1 MTCYPPGSRYTK
13 HVDNGG
19 RMSNGRRLT
28 TLLYLNE
35 DWAPGDGGCVGGSCA
50 DVCPPKRACVAALA
64 CAVLRLVLR
73 QSSLCCRTCGQTQH

>member
-1 MTCYPPGSRYTK
+1 MVTCYPPGSRYTK

-35 DWAPGDGGCVGGSCA
+35 DWAPGEAGKHPA
-50 DVCPPKRACVAALA
+50 HRQLAASP
-64 CAVLRLVLR
+64 LRTA
-73 QSSLCCRTCGQTQH
+73 SSI